1 MTERKITQSD
11 ELVVASHNE
20 GKVREIRDLLKGLVS
35 RVYSAGGLD
44 LAEPDETETT
54 YTGNAALKAI
64 AAAKASG
71 KISLSDDSGLS
82 VDALNGE
89 PGIYSARWAGAS
101 KDFRAAMEKVHE
113 KLEEK
118 KAVDLTAHFHC
129 ALAVAWPDGHCE
141 VVEGTIKGQLVW
153 PPRGDRG
160 FGYDPMFV
168 PDGYQE
174 TFGEMDPDL
183 KHSINHR
190 ADAFAKLL
198 KKCFR

>member
-1 MTERKITQSD
+1 MTQRKVEKSD

-20 GKVREIRDLLKGLVS
+20 GKVREIRELLSGLVT
-35 RVYSAGGLD
+35 RVYSAGELK
-44 LAEPDETETT
+44 LAEPDETEMT

-71 KISLSDDSGLS
+71 KIALSDDSGFS
-82 VDALNGE
+82 VDALGGD
-89 PGIYSARWAGAS
+89 PGIFSARWAGPS
-101 KDFRAAMEKVHE
+101 KDFRIAMEKVHQ

-118 KAVDLTAHFHC
+118 KATDLTAHFHC

-141 VVEGTIKGQLVW
+141 IVEGTIKGKAVW

-160 FGYDPMFV
+160 FGYDPMFQ

-174 TFGEMDPDL
+174 TFGEMNPDV
-183 KHSINHR
+183 KHAINHR
-190 ADAFAKLL
+190 ARAFAGLL
-198 KKCFR
+198 QKCFR

>member
-1 MTERKITQSD
+1 MTQRKVTQTD

-20 GKVREIRDLLKGLVS
+20 GKVREIRELLNGLVT
-35 RVYSAGGLD
+35 RVYSAGELK
-44 LAEPDETETT
+44 LAEPEETEDT

-71 KISLSDDSGLS
+71 KISLSDDSGFS
-82 VDALNGE
+82 VDALGGD
-89 PGIYSARWAGAS
+89 PGIFSARWAGPS
-101 KDFRAAMEKVHE
+101 KDFRVAMEKVHQ
-113 KLEEK
+113 KLDEK
-118 KAVDLTAHFHC
+118 KATDLTAHFHC

-141 VVEGTIKGQLVW
+141 IVEGTIKGQAVW
-153 PPRGDRG
+153 PPRGDNG
-160 FGYDPMFV
+160 FGYDPMFQ
-168 PDGYQE
+168 PDGYTE

-190 ADAFAKLL
+190 AQAFTKLL